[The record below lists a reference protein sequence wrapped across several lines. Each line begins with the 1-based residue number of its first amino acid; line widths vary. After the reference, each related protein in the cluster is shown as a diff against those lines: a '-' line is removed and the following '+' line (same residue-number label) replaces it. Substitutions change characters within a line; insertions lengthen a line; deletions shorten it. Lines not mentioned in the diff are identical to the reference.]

1 MNVPFLIDRSLA
13 REPQKAQAGLG
24 PVLLGMPHL
33 ALNGLSETWL
43 LKELGHRHWLM
54 LAQMAGRSVPDFRD
68 AAGAPV
74 YAAFRSVEVCEAAFE
89 RAREN
94 DVLHIRSALSRISR
108 TQTLS
113 RHELAIGGEIIGS
126 VTLTSV
132 FVHRRSGS
140 SNHSIARIE
149 VADLPPFDPA
159 IRPVRAS
166 PVSCSD
172 TGASYGR
179 LKFTPCP
186 SQDFNG
192 AGFLYFTSF
201 QTFADRTEWALT
213 PDLARSSLLQDRRID
228 YCGNIDPGE
237 SIDVTLSQPKIQD
250 GTVCCSCRIERSND
264 AVLLALIRTTRR
276 FSNTNVV
283 C

>member
-13 REPQKAQAGLG
+13 REPQKAQAGRG

-68 AAGAPV
+68 PAGAPV
-74 YAAFRSVEVCEAAFE
+74 YAAFRSAEISAAAFE
-89 RAREN
+89 KAREN
-94 DVLHIRSALSRISR
+94 DILDIRSVLSRLSR
-108 TQTLS
+108 TRTLS
-113 RHELAIGGEIIGS
+113 RHELRIGGEIIGL

-149 VADLPPFDPA
+149 IADLPPFDPA
-159 IRPVRAS
+159 IRPYRAP
-166 PVSCSD
+166 PVSSCNTAADYS
-172 TGASYGR
+172 R

-201 QTFADRTEWALT
+201 QAFADRAEWAMA
-213 PDLARSSLLQDRRID
+213 PGLARGSLLEDRRID

-237 SIDVTLSQPKIQD
+237 SIEVTLSEPEIRD
-250 GTVCCSCRIERSND
+250 GTICFTCRVERSND
-264 AVLLALIRTTRR
+264 AILLASIRTTKRL
-276 FSNTNVV
+276 SNTNTIS
-283 C
+283 